1 MNEKRL
7 ISVIV
12 PVYNAEKTL
21 RRCVDSL
28 LDQNFPDAEII
39 LINDGSKDASDELC
53 RGYQAADARI
63 VYLKKEN
70 GGVSSA
76 RNAGLDLATGTYITF
91 VDSDD
96 YVEPDYF
103 QTILELIE
111 QSNPDWIQFSN
122 TLLRG
127 EARTVRQR
135 ASVSFSEQSDCLDEI
150 SSMICH
156 KSINGPCDK
165 VYKKSILD
173 RMQLSFLTSIEIG
186 EDWAFNLAYSCSVQT
201 FVGSDRPLYFVCEDR
216 ADSLSRKPRA
226 DLDEQLHK
234 AIRYAENR
242 IENSS
247 LSGTFKAQLKDAVS
261 FYELSMVYTKAK
273 NLQREGVGV
282 LQRYQTIRALCKAEN
297 RKNRSYPNTMFCR
310 LVTMPVRL
318 HLAPAID
325 YIARTKMR

>member
-1 MNEKRL
+1 MKPKV

-28 LDQNFPDAEII
+28 LSQDFPDAEII

-103 QTILELIE
+103 QTISQLIE

-135 ASVSFSEQSDCLDEI
+135 ASVSLSEQSDSIGEI
-150 SSMICH
+150 CSMIAH
-156 KSINGPCDK
+156 KSINCPWDK
-165 VYKKSILD
+165 VYQKSILD
-173 RMQLSFLTSIEIG
+173 RLQLRFPASIEIG
-186 EDWAFNLAYSCSVQT
+186 EDWALNVAYSCGVQT
-201 FVGSDRPLYFVCEDR
+201 FVGSDRPLYCVCEDR
-216 ADSLSRKPRA
+216 ADSLSRKPRK

-234 AIRYAENR
+234 AIRYAENS

-247 LSGTFKAQLKDAVS
+247 LSGTFKAQLNAAVS

-282 LQRYQTIRALCKAEN
+282 LQRYQAIRALCKAEN
-297 RKNRSYPNTMFCR
+297 QKNRSYPNTKFCR

-318 HLAPAID
+318 QLAPAID

>member
-1 MNEKRL
+1 MMKPKV

-28 LDQNFPDAEII
+28 LSQDFPDAEII
-39 LINDGSKDASDELC
+39 LINDGSTDASDELC

-76 RNAGLDLATGTYITF
+76 RNAGLDLASGTYITF

-111 QSNPDWIQFSN
+111 QSNPEWVQFSN

-135 ASVSFSEQSDCLDEI
+135 ASVSLSEQSDCLDEI

-156 KSINGPCDK
+156 KTINGPCDK

-173 RMQLSFLTSIEIG
+173 RRQLRFPASIEIG
-186 EDWAFNLAYSCSVQT
+186 EDWAFNVAYSCSVQT
-201 FVGSDRPLYFVCEDR
+201 FVGSDRPLYCVCEDR
-216 ADSLSRKPRA
+216 TDSLSRKPRA

-234 AIRYAENR
+234 AIRYAENS
-242 IENSS
+242 IESSS
-247 LSGTFKAQLKDAVS
+247 LSDAFKAQLKAAVS
-261 FYELSMVYTKAK
+261 FYELSLVYTKAK
-273 NLQREGVGV
+273 NLLREDVGV
-282 LQRYQTIRALCKAEN
+282 LQRYRAIRALCKAEN
-297 RKNRSYPNTMFCR
+297 QKNRSYPNTRFCR
-310 LVTMPVRL
+310 LVTIPVKL
-318 HLAPAID
+318 QLAPAID

>member
-1 MNEKRL
+1 MMKPKV

-28 LDQNFPDAEII
+28 LSQDFPDAEII
-39 LINDGSKDASDELC
+39 LINDGSTDASDELC

-63 VYLKKEN
+63 VYRKKEN

-103 QTILELIE
+103 QTILQLIE

-135 ASVSFSEQSDCLDEI
+135 ASVSLSEQSDSIGEI
-150 SSMICH
+150 CSMIAH
-156 KSINGPCDK
+156 KSINCPWDK
-165 VYKKSILD
+165 VYQKSILD
-173 RMQLSFLTSIEIG
+173 RLQLRFPASVEIG
-186 EDWAFNLAYSCSVQT
+186 EDWAFNVAYSCGVQT
-201 FVGSDRPLYFVCEDR
+201 FVGSDQPLYCVCEDR
-216 ADSLSRKPRA
+216 ADSLSRKPRK

-234 AIRYAENR
+234 AIRYAEDR
-242 IENSS
+242 IENSA
-247 LSGTFKAQLKDAVS
+247 LTAGLKAQLKAAVS

-282 LQRYQTIRALCKAEN
+282 LQRYQAIRALCKAEN
-297 RKNRSYPNTMFCR
+297 RKNRSYPNTKFCR

-318 HLAPAID
+318 QLAPAID

>member
-1 MNEKRL
+1 MKEKRL

-21 RRCVDSL
+21 RRCIDSL
-28 LDQNFPDAEII
+28 LNQDFPDAEII
-39 LINDGSKDASDELC
+39 LINDGSTDASDEIC
-53 RGYQAADARI
+53 RIYQTSDARI

-70 GGVSSA
+70 GGVSTA
-76 RNAGLDLATGTYITF
+76 RNAGLDLARGQYVTF

-103 QTILELIE
+103 QTISQLIE
-111 QSNPDWIQFSN
+111 QSSPDWIQFSN

-127 EARTVRQR
+127 GQCTVRKR
-135 ASVSFSEQSDCLDEI
+135 TTVSLLDQSEAIREI
-150 SSMICH
+150 ISLICS
-156 KSINGPCDK
+156 KWINSPWDK

-173 RMQLSFLTSIEIG
+173 RLQLRFPESIEIG
-186 EDWAFNLAYSCSVQT
+186 EDWAFNVAYACGVQT
-201 FVGSDRPLYFVCEDR
+201 FAGSDRTMYCVCEDR
-216 ADSLSRKPRA
+216 ADSLSRKPRK

-234 AIRYAENR
+234 AIRYAENS

-247 LSGTFKAQLKDAVS
+247 LSGAFKAQLNAAVS

-273 NLQREGVGV
+273 NLQREGLGV
-282 LQRYQTIRALCKAEN
+282 LQRYQAIRALCKAEN
-297 RKNRSYPNTMFCR
+297 RKNRSYPNTKFCR

-318 HLAPAID
+318 RLAPAID